1 MAVMKELFEAFKT
14 SDLPNNGGYIVTAF
28 FDDTS
33 TYTKYE
39 IISFSNVKD
48 IYNSDDGLVFQ
59 ADGQKIFILVE
70 PANYPNKHIEPA
82 YRTNF
87 QRIPYRLK
95 EINVYTTARQ
105 DRVMVG
111 KEPVITYTS
120 FTVAKS
126 QGQNYSYIFYLD
138 KEITTSIGDY
148 FLKSLWKE
156 ARVPRADAQKVV
168 PMVVETFK
176 KIIVKVE

>member
-1 MAVMKELFEAFKT
+1 MAVMKELFEAFKNHE
-14 SDLPNNGGYIVTAF
+14 LPTNGGYIVSAY

-39 IISFSNVKD
+39 VISFSNVKD
-48 IYNSDDGLVFQ
+48 IYVSEEGLVFQ

-95 EINVYTTARQ
+95 ELNVYTTARQ

-120 FTVAKS
+120 FTVTKS
-126 QGQNYSYIFYLD
+126 VGQNYSYIFYLT
-138 KEITTSIGDY
+138 KEIAEAMGEY
-148 FLKSLWKE
+148 FMKTLWKE

-168 PMVVETFK
+168 PLVMDAFK
-176 KIIVKVE
+176 KIIVR